1 MKLKE
6 LLDELDNLD
15 YNVEF
20 LDSKGREEKEE
31 QQNQKNIFKN

>member
-6 LLDELDNLD
+6 LLDELDDLD

-20 LDSKGREEKEE
+20 LDSKGREEKEK
-31 QQNQKNIFKN
+31 QKNKKI